1 MVQEEHVLPA
11 MNRKL
16 SPKVFVFMLE
26 CVITKKNESGA
37 LASNTIDLRENFL
50 GEDEK
55 EQDICFERVVRDENL

>member
-1 MVQEEHVLPA
+1 
-11 MNRKL
+11 
-16 SPKVFVFMLE
+16 MLE